1 MGSSLIKEVW
11 AMKSRVLKYLENL
24 EGIEKKLK
32 NNISE
37 GKREK
42 LLFLKKQLELKIT
55 LSRQEEWD
63 SLSEDK
69 F

>member
-1 MGSSLIKEVW
+1 
-11 AMKSRVLKYLENL
+11 MKSRVLKYLENL